1 MKSIL
6 KNFINGILTIVPIIL
21 VIFVIYKT
29 FMFLDSLLG
38 NVLRPYLKES
48 YIPGIGL
55 MTTLVLITI
64 LGWLSTRFIS
74 GSIIK
79 LIDRLLE
86 KIPFVK
92 TVYSVI
98 KDTVHSFLGEK
109 KSFSKVALVSI
120 PGTEMKSFGFIT
132 AENLETFYEPLS
144 QHVAVYI
151 PQTFQVAGFTF
162 LIPKAEIEIIDVK
175 PEDAM
180 KFILSGG
187 MTSKNADNQNATD
200 NRNSRL

>member
-21 VIFVIYKT
+21 VVYVIYKT

-38 NVLRPYLKES
+38 NVLKPHLQER

-55 MTTLVLITI
+55 LTTLVLITI
-64 LGWLSTRFIS
+64 LGWLSTRFIT

-109 KSFSKVALVSI
+109 KSFSKVAVVTV
-120 PGTEMKSFGFIT
+120 PGTNMKSLGFIT
-132 AENLETFYEPLS
+132 TDNVEAFYEPLS
-144 QHVAVYI
+144 EYVAVYI

-162 LIPKAEIEIIDVK
+162 LIPKQDVEIIDVK

-187 MTSKNADNQNATD
+187 MTSKNAESTQNA
-200 NRNSRL
+200 NSR

>member
-6 KNFINGILTIVPIIL
+6 KNFLNGILTIVPIIL
-21 VIFVIYKT
+21 VIYVIYKT
-29 FMFLDSLLG
+29 FMFLDGLLG
-38 NVLRPYLKES
+38 NVLKPYLKES

-55 MTTLVLITI
+55 ITTIIVITV
-64 LGWLSTRFIS
+64 LGWLSTRFIT
-74 GSIIK
+74 GSLIK
-79 LIDRLLE
+79 LVDRLLE

-109 KSFSKVALVSI
+109 KSFSKVALVTI
-120 PGTEMKSFGFIT
+120 PGSQMKSMGFLT
-132 AENLETFYEPLS
+132 AENLEEFYQPLS
-144 QHVAVYI
+144 EYVAVYI

-162 LIPKAEIEIIDVK
+162 LVPKNQVEIMDVK

-187 MTSKNADNQNATD
+187 MTSKKGANHLDA
-200 NRNSRL
+200 

>member
-1 MKSIL
+1 MKSII

-21 VIFVIYKT
+21 VIYVIYKT

-38 NVLRPYLKES
+38 NSLRPFLQER

-55 MTTLVLITI
+55 LTTLILITA
-64 LGWLSTRFIS
+64 LGWLSTRFIT
-74 GSIIK
+74 GGLIK
-79 LIDRLLE
+79 IIDRLLE

-92 TVYSVI
+92 TIYSVI

-109 KSFSKVALVSI
+109 KSFSKVALVTI
-120 PGTEMKSFGFIT
+120 PGTNMKSLGFIT
-132 AENLETFYEPLS
+132 TENLKDFYEPLS
-144 QHVAVYI
+144 DHIAVYV
-151 PQTFQVAGFTF
+151 PQTFQVAGLTF
-162 LIPKAEIEIIDVK
+162 LIPKSEVEIIDVK

-187 MTSKNADNQNATD
+187 MTSKNGETNVKE
-200 NRNSRL
+200 NSR

>member
-1 MKSIL
+1 MKSLL

-21 VIFVIYKT
+21 VVYVIYKT

-38 NVLRPYLKES
+38 NVLKPYLQDS

-55 MTTLVLITI
+55 LTTLVLITV

-109 KSFSKVALVSI
+109 KSFSKVALVTV
-120 PGTEMKSFGFIT
+120 PGTNMKSLGFIT
-132 AENLETFYEPLS
+132 TENLEAFYEPLFE
-144 QHVAVYI
+144 HVAVYI

-162 LIPKAEIEIIDVK
+162 LIPKNDIEIIDVK

-187 MTSKNADNQNATD
+187 MTSKNAESTKSE
-200 NRNSRL
+200 NSR